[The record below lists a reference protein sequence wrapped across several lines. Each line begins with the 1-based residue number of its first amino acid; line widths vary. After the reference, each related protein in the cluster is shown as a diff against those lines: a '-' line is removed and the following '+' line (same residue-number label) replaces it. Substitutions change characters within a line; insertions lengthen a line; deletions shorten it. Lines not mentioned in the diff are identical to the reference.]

1 MASLLERATRW
12 NAKVSNIEIGLASLG
27 VMVVLVYGG
36 LWVPFAL
43 MLTSYVGVWFIKGS
57 PLLAGKLLAL
67 AASETISS
75 YFFGVVPL
83 FVLMGYVVSVT
94 GMGRDA
100 FDVAN
105 QLFRRLRG
113 GLGIGTVGANAIFA
127 AITGIS
133 IASAAV
139 FTRIAVP
146 EMVRHGYTKRFSV
159 GVVAGSSVLG
169 MLIPPS
175 LLLILYGLLT
185 EQSVGDLFIAGIIPG
200 LLLATVFGIGVVAMA
215 TLFPKFVG
223 ENITGDLEGDDRL
236 STAEMM
242 AKGVPI
248 SILIL
253 LVLGGIYGGFFTPI
267 EAGAVGCLGAI
278 VIGLMRQKL
287 SLRDFWQVLTDT
299 GLVTAS
305 ICFLI
310 IAAQMYS
317 RMLALSGLPAG
328 FGAFVATADI
338 GFWGVILAY
347 VALVILMGTI
357 LDSSSIMLILVPL
370 MLPVV
375 SLMDVNLIWFGI
387 VTVLAVEIG
396 LLTPPF
402 GISVFVIKSS
412 LDDDSISLGDIFYG
426 AAPFAL
432 MMLVVLIAVLVF
444 PSLAT
449 ALI

>member
-1 MASLLERATRW
+1 MS
-12 NAKVSNIEIGLASLG
+12 SFEIGLASLA

-43 MLTSYVGVWFIKGS
+43 MLTSYAGVWAIKGS

-83 FVLMGYVVSVT
+83 FVLMGYLVSAT

-100 FDVAN
+100 FDVAS
-105 QLFRRLRG
+105 QLFRKLRG
-113 GLGIGTVGANAIFA
+113 GLGVGTVGANAIFA

-146 EMVRHGYTKRFSV
+146 EMMRHGYNKKFSV

-200 LLLATVFGIGVVAMA
+200 LLLAAVFALGVLIMA
-215 TLFPKFVG
+215 WLWPGFVG
-223 ENITGDLEGDDRL
+223 HNITRPAEDVSTEIGDLSR
-236 STAEMM
+236 
-242 AKGVPI
+242 KGLPI
-248 SILIL
+248 ASLIA

-278 VIGLMRQKL
+278 IIGLARRQ
-287 SLRDFWQVLTDT
+287 LRWADFWQVLTDT

-317 RMLALSGLPAG
+317 RMLALSGLPSG
-328 FGAFVATADI
+328 FGSMVATADI
-338 GFWGVILAY
+338 GFWGIILAY
-347 VALVILMGTI
+347 VAVVILMGTI

-370 MLPVV
+370 MLPVL
-375 SLMDVNLIWFGI
+375 SGMDVNLVWFGI

-396 LLTPPF
+396 LLTPPLRH
-402 GISVFVIKSS
+402 ISVCHQ
-412 LDDDSISLGDIFYG
+412 G
-426 AAPFAL
+426 
-432 MMLVVLIAVLVF
+432 IAG
-444 PSLAT
+444 
-449 ALI
+449 

>member
-1 MASLLERATRW
+1 MS
-12 NAKVSNIEIGLASLG
+12 SFEIGLATLG
-27 VMVVLVYGG
+27 AMMVLVYAG
-36 LWVPFAL
+36 LWVPIAL
-43 MLTSYVGVWFIKGS
+43 MLCSYVGVWMIKGS

-83 FVLMGYVVSVT
+83 FVLMGFLVSVS
-94 GMGRDA
+94 GLGRDA
-100 FDVAN
+100 YDVAN
-105 QLFRRLRG
+105 QLFRRVKG
-113 GLGIGTVGANAIFA
+113 GLGVSTVAANAIFA

-146 EMVRHGYTKRFSV
+146 EMVRHGYTGKFSV

-185 EQSVGDLFIAGIIPG
+185 EQSVGDLFLAGVLPG
-200 LLLATVFGIGVVAMA
+200 ILLAIVFAGGVISMA
-215 TLFPKFVG
+215 YFWPSFIG
-223 ENITGDLEGDDRL
+223 ENL
-236 STAEMM
+236 SEDTEHDMTSAEM
-242 AKGVPI
+242 AKKGLPI
-248 SILIL
+248 LALIL
-253 LVLGGIYGGFFTPI
+253 LVLGGIYAGVFTPI

-278 VIGLMRQKL
+278 VIGLFRRTLTL
-287 SLRDFWQVLTDT
+287 SNFWEVLTDT

-305 ICFLI
+305 VCFLI

-317 RMLALSGLPAG
+317 RMLALSGVPQE
-328 FGAFVATADI
+328 FGVFVATADI
-338 GFWGVILAY
+338 GFWGVIIAY
-347 VALVILMGTI
+347 VVLLIVMGTI
-357 LDSSSIMLILVPL
+357 LDSSSIMLIMVPL

-375 SLMDVNLIWFGI
+375 QPLGVDLVWFGI
-387 VTVLAVEIG
+387 VTVIAVEIG

-402 GISVFVIKSS
+402 GISVFVIKST
-412 LDDDSISLGDIFYG
+412 LDDDSISLGEIFRG

-432 MMLVVLIAVLVF
+432 MMVVVLLAVLAY
-444 PSLAT
+444 PPLTT
-449 ALI
+449 ALIQ

>member
-1 MASLLERATRW
+1 MTPF
-12 NAKVSNIEIGLASLG
+12 EIGLMSFG
-27 VMVVLVYGG
+27 VMIVMVYMGF
-36 LWVPFAL
+36 WVPFAL
-43 MLTSYVGVWFIKGS
+43 MLSSFGGVWLIKGS
-57 PLLAGKLLAL
+57 PVLAGKLLAL
-67 AASETISS
+67 AASKTISS

-83 FVLMGYVVSVT
+83 FVLMGYIVSVS

-105 QLFRRLRG
+105 QLFRRLKG

-146 EMVRHGYTKRFSV
+146 EMMRHGYSARFSV

-185 EQSVGDLFIAGIIPG
+185 EQSVGDLFIAGVLPG
-200 LLLATVFGIGVVAMA
+200 LVLACLFGVGIWLTAHLSPGALGSAQDADDIPPLTGRELLQKGLPLALLIG
-215 TLFPKFVG
+215 
-223 ENITGDLEGDDRL
+223 
-236 STAEMM
+236 
-242 AKGVPI
+242 
-248 SILIL
+248 
-253 LVLGGIYGGFFTPI
+253 LVLGGLYTGFFTPI

-278 VIGLMRQKL
+278 VIGLARR
-287 SLRDFWQVLTDT
+287 SLTLKDFWEVLNDT

-317 RMLALSGLPAG
+317 RMLALSGVPAE
-328 FGAFVATADI
+328 FGSFVATADI
-338 GFWGVILAY
+338 GYWGVILAY
-347 VALVILMGTI
+347 VGLVIVMGTI

-370 MLPVV
+370 MLPVLTTMQV
-375 SLMDVNLIWFGI
+375 DLIWFGI
-387 VTVLAVEIG
+387 ITIIAVEIG

-402 GISVFVIKSS
+402 GISVFVIKSA
-412 LDDDSISLGDIFYG
+412 LDDPNITLGDIFRG

-432 MMLVVLIAVLVF
+432 LMLVLLALVLAF
-444 PSLAT
+444 PQLAT

>member
-1 MASLLERATRW
+1 MSPF
-12 NAKVSNIEIGLASLG
+12 EIGLTSFGAMV
-27 VMVVLVYGG
+27 VMVYLGF
-36 LWVPFAL
+36 WVPFAL
-43 MLTSYVGVWFIKGS
+43 MLSSFIGVWVIKGS
-57 PLLAGKLLAL
+57 PVLAGKLLAL

-83 FVLMGYVVSVT
+83 FIMMGFIVSVT

-105 QLFRRLRG
+105 HVFRRVRG

-146 EMVRHGYTKRFSV
+146 EMIRHGYSKRFAV

-185 EQSVGDLFIAGIIPG
+185 EQSVGDLFIAGVLPG
-200 LLLATVFGIGVVAMA
+200 LLLAFIFCLGIFLTAIVKPSLLGDGISSPQEEAGQLTTRELLSKGLPLVA
-215 TLFPKFVG
+215 
-223 ENITGDLEGDDRL
+223 
-236 STAEMM
+236 
-242 AKGVPI
+242 
-248 SILIL
+248 LIG

-267 EAGAVGCLGAI
+267 EAGAIGCSGAI
-278 VIGLMRQKL
+278 IIGLMRRAL
-287 SLRDFWQVLTDT
+287 SLADFWEVLTDT
-299 GLVTAS
+299 GLVTAAIS
-305 ICFLI
+305 FLI

-317 RMLALSGLPAG
+317 RMLALSGVPAG
-328 FGAFVATADI
+328 FGNFVATAEI
-338 GFWGVILAY
+338 GYWGVIFAY
-347 VALVILMGTI
+347 VLLVILMGTI

-370 MLPVV
+370 MLPVLD
-375 SLMDVNLIWFGI
+375 LMQVDLIWFGI
-387 VTVLAVEIG
+387 VTIIAVEIG

-412 LDDDSISLGDIFYG
+412 LDDPTITLGDIFMG
-426 AAPFAL
+426 AAPFAV
-432 MMLVVLIAVLVF
+432 MMLVVLGLVLAF
-444 PSLAT
+444 PQLAT

>member
-1 MASLLERATRW
+1 MTPF
-12 NAKVSNIEIGLASLG
+12 EIGLAALA
-27 VMVVLVYGG
+27 VMVVLVYVGMY
-36 LWVPFAL
+36 VPLAL
-43 MLTSYVGVWFIKGS
+43 MVVSYCAVWAMKGS

-83 FVLMGYVVSVT
+83 FVLMGYLVSVT

-100 FDVAN
+100 FEVAN
-105 QLFRRLRG
+105 QLFRRFHG

-139 FTRIAVP
+139 FTRLAVP

-200 LLLATVFGIGVVAMA
+200 LLLAAIFGVGVYVMA
-215 TLFPKFVG
+215 RFWPGFVG
-223 ENITGDLEGDDRL
+223 RNLSEGDEPVMGSWELAR
-236 STAEMM
+236 
-242 AKGVPI
+242 KGFPI
-248 SILIL
+248 AALIA
-253 LVLGGIYGGFFTPI
+253 LVLGGIYSGWFTPI

-278 VIGLMRQKL
+278 VIGLIRRTL
-287 SLRDFWQVLTDT
+287 TWENFWSVLTDT

-305 ICFLI
+305 VCFLI

-317 RMLALSGLPAG
+317 RMLALSGAPAE
-328 FGAFVATADI
+328 FGQFVTTADI
-338 GFWGVILAY
+338 GFWGVVIAY
-347 VALVILMGTI
+347 VILVIVLGTI

-375 SLMDVNLIWFGI
+375 QTMNIDLIWFGI

-412 LDDDSISLGDIFYG
+412 LNDNTISLGDIFAG

-432 MMLVVLIAVLVF
+432 MMLVVLALVLAF
-444 PSLAT
+444 PMLAT
-449 ALI
+449 LPLGY

>member
-1 MASLLERATRW
+1 MTPF
-12 NAKVSNIEIGLASLG
+12 EIGLVALA
-27 VMVVLVYGG
+27 VMVVLVYAGMY
-36 LWVPFAL
+36 VPLAL
-43 MLTSYVGVWFIKGS
+43 MVVSYGAVWVMKGS

-83 FVLMGYVVSVT
+83 FVLMGYIVSVT

-105 QLFRRLRG
+105 HLFRRFRG

-185 EQSVGDLFIAGIIPG
+185 EQSVGDLFIAGVIPG
-200 LLLATVFGIGVVAMA
+200 LLLALIFGIGVYAMA
-215 TLFPKFVG
+215 RFWPGFIGQDLSDGDVAPLGSGEVFRKGFPIV
-223 ENITGDLEGDDRL
+223 
-236 STAEMM
+236 A
-242 AKGVPI
+242 
-248 SILIL
+248 LIA
-253 LVLGGIYGGFFTPI
+253 LVLGGIYGGLFTPI

-278 VIGLMRQKL
+278 VIGLLRRSL
-287 SLRDFWQVLTDT
+287 SWQDFWSVLTDT

-305 ICFLI
+305 VCFLI

-317 RMLALSGLPAG
+317 RMLALSGAPG
-328 FGAFVATADI
+328 EFGTFVATADI
-338 GFWGVILAY
+338 GFWGVVIAY
-347 VALVILMGTI
+347 VALVIVMGTI

-370 MLPVV
+370 MLPVIQP
-375 SLMDVNLIWFGI
+375 MNIDLIWFGI
-387 VTVLAVEIG
+387 ITVLAVEIG

-402 GISVFVIKSS
+402 GISVFVIKSA
-412 LDDDSISLGDIFYG
+412 LDDDTISLGDIFAG

-432 MMLVVLIAVLVF
+432 MMLLVLVLVLIF

-449 ALI
+449 LPLGY

>member
-1 MASLLERATRW
+1 MSPF
-12 NAKVSNIEIGLASLG
+12 EIGLATLG
-27 VMVVLVYGG
+27 AMVVLVYAG
-36 LWVPFAL
+36 LWVPIAL
-43 MLTSYVGVWFIKGS
+43 MLCSYVGVWLIKGS

-83 FVLMGYVVSVT
+83 FVLMGFLVSVT

-100 FDVAN
+100 YDVAA
-105 QLFRRLRG
+105 QLFQRLKG
-113 GLGIGTVGANAIFA
+113 GLGVSTVAANAIFA

-146 EMVRHGYTKRFSV
+146 EMVRHGYTKQFSV

-200 LLLATVFGIGVVAMA
+200 LLLAAIFAGGVIAMA
-215 TLFPKFVG
+215 YFWPRFIG
-223 ENITGDLEGDDRL
+223 EDLSGNHIDRL
-236 STAEMM
+236 STREMM
-242 AKGVPI
+242 AKGLPI
-248 SILIL
+248 VILIL
-253 LVLGGIYGGFFTPI
+253 VVLGGIYLGAFTPI

-278 VIGLMRQKL
+278 VIGLWRRVL
-287 SLRDFWQVLTDT
+287 TFSNFWDVLTDT

-305 ICFLI
+305 VCFLI

-317 RMLALSGLPAG
+317 RMLALSGVPNE

-338 GFWGVILAY
+338 GFWGVIIAY
-347 VALVILMGTI
+347 VALVIVMGTI

-370 MLPVV
+370 MLPVLQPMGV
-375 SLMDVNLIWFGI
+375 DLVWFGI
-387 VTVLAVEIG
+387 VTVIAVEIG

-402 GISVFVIKSS
+402 GISVFVIKST
-412 LDDDSISLGDIFYG
+412 LDDETISLGDIFRG

-432 MMLVVLIAVLVF
+432 MMAVVLILVLAF

-449 ALI
+449 LPLGR